1 MSGADGRIERAVR
14 PLQFDVPTVLALQ
27 IASSAVAGALLASSG
42 RGRGGPGL
50 GEAYRAAFFLAAGW
64 TLQLLR
70 GVAPDVLSIVA
81 GNVLLW
87 VGALH
92 VRQSYERFASPTR
105 KARWPAMLVAGASV
119 LFFALWRAGGDYAS
133 RAIATSLVGA
143 ALLASAVWELVRA
156 NGLEAEPSR
165 RICAAMGALTA
176 ASLLL
181 RVGMLVPQVGAPPVA
196 FFTATL
202 ERTLAFVPS
211 LLLAQGFGLSFVV
224 MQRERSEAKLR
235 AAASTD
241 ALTGCENR
249 RGLEERALSELE
261 YARRKGVPLGLV
273 VIDLDRFKR
282 VNDQHGHAVGDALL
296 RHVARVLGEALR
308 PSDVVA
314 RYGGEEFCVLLRDA
328 DAGAATAV
336 ARRLAGAIRRAEM
349 LAAGTRVPM
358 TASMGVAS
366 FDPASDEE
374 WEALFRRA
382 DAAMYR
388 AKEGGR
394 DRVEAA

>member
-27 IASSAVAGALLASSG
+27 VVASLVAGLMLGASRRSNE
-42 RGRGGPGL
+42 GPGL
-50 GEAYRAAFFLAAGW
+50 QEAYRASYFLAAGW
-64 TLQLLR
+64 LLQLLR

-81 GNVLLW
+81 GNVTLWIGVLL
-87 VGALH
+87 L
-92 VRQSYERFASPTR
+92 RQSFERFASPAR

-119 LFFALWRAGGDYAS
+119 LFFVLWRAGGDYAS
-133 RAIATSLVGA
+133 RAIATSLMVGV
-143 ALLASAVWELVRA
+143 LLSSGAWELVRA
-156 NGLEAEPSR
+156 NGLDTEPSR
-165 RICAAMGALTA
+165 RISAAMGVLTA
-176 ASLLL
+176 AAQLL
-181 RVGMLVPQVGAPPVA
+181 RVGMLVPQVGAPQAA
-196 FFTATL
+196 FFTPTL

-211 LLLAQGFGLSFVV
+211 LLLSQGFALAFVV

-261 YARRKGVPLGLV
+261 YARRKCVPLGLV